1 MALDVTREGSKES
14 LQVTPVRPEVWSVIR
29 QSDLQTRD
37 FGFGEAPERVQR
49 VVVAMHRAFSGDATA
64 VPQVIP
70 EQVVLVERVFGPQRE
85 GGLEAGD
92 LLLAIELKA
101 RADGRPLLQPVA
113 SVTELRDWFNNRQ
126 LGSYDGVAWRCWIA
140 RGDEVRAVEVT
151 AKRLLW

>member
-1 MALDVTREGSKES
+1 MTQAM
-14 LQVTPVRPEVWSVIR
+14 R
-29 QSDLQTRD
+29 QSTLETMGLGSVLEI
-37 FGFGEAPERVQR
+37 FKSGKMPVTTPE
-49 VVVAMHRAFSGDATA
+49 
-64 VPQVIP
+64 
-70 EQVVLVERVFGPQRE
+70 LVERVFGPQRE

-113 SVTELRDWFNNRQ
+113 SVTELRDWFNDRE

>member
-1 MALDVTREGSKES
+1 MKLAKKRAIQPPPASASAGRGFKEGD
-14 LQVTPVRPEVWSVIR
+14 QVAAQYQQGPDWFGGVI
-29 QSDLQTRD
+29 
-37 FGFGEAPERVQR
+37 E
-49 VVVAMHRAFSGDATA
+49 
-64 VPQVIP
+64 
-70 EQVVLVERVFGPQRE
+70 
-85 GGLEAGD
+85 
-92 LLLAIELKA
+92 KA